1 MASGSEKRANV
12 RNVKNQIIYSLKEN
26 SRVALIGLCDI
37 HFFPIFVKTEQE
49 DQKKVASKT
58 KEKKTIFLLGKE
70 RLIQKYKLI

>member
-58 KEKKTIFLLGKE
+58 KEKKNNIFTWKRKINSE
-70 RLIQKYKLI
+70 I